1 MQRLQKTYKRIYW
14 KGRLVGEYSEKEHD
28 AFTKKMHEFM
38 LHIGRTSDESLLV
51 VATVTAL
58 TEGTM

>member
-1 MQRLQKTYKRIYW
+1 M
-14 KGRLVGEYSEKEHD
+14 GEYSEKEHD